1 MDKITLDIL
10 ENALRNAREEMDTV
24 LFRSAMS
31 PVIREQ
37 HDGFP
42 MICHPDG
49 RMVVGQFGSYI
60 NGFLANWKR
69 GVNEGDVF
77 LVSDPY
83 SCGGAISHIND
94 WMVLMPIFYEG
105 ELVGWGSLFGHTI
118 DMGGPVS
125 GS

>member
-1 MDKITLDIL
+1 MPEIDKITLDVI
-10 ENALRNAREEMDTV
+10 ENALRNAREEMDSV

-69 GVNEGDVF
+69 GVNEGDV
-77 LVSDPY
+77 LIY
-83 SCGGAISHIND
+83 
-94 WMVLMPIFYEG
+94 
-105 ELVGWGSLFGHTI
+105 
-118 DMGGPVS
+118 
-125 GS
+125 

>member
-69 GVNEGDVF
+69 GVNEGDIF

-105 ELVGWGSLFGHTI
+105 ELVGWGSQFGHTV
-118 DMGGPVS
+118 DMGGP
-125 GS
+125 